1 MIYNIS
7 IYVNIICYYII
18 LTMLLEEH
26 MFGPLE
32 QAAEKQPT
40 NQPIFLNV
48 YSILNYLPKKKNTL
62 FL

>member
-1 MIYNIS
+1 
-7 IYVNIICYYII
+7 
-18 LTMLLEEH
+18 MLLEEH

-48 YSILNYLPKKKNTL
+48 YSILNCLPKKTHYFYNKRKSYMSLRIT
-62 FL
+62 